1 MKTLD
6 LGTHEFTVDELLR
19 SARTEAVR
27 VRSKDG
33 DEFVIEAADAF
44 EREVAELANSAKFMS
59 FLAQR
64 SKEPGSVSLEEIQ
77 QRLSRTTE

>member
-6 LGTHEFTVDELLR
+6 LGTHEVTVDELLQ

-33 DEFVIEAADAF
+33 DEFVLEAADAF
-44 EREVAELANSAKFMS
+44 EREVIELASSAKFMS
-59 FLAQR
+59 SLAQR
-64 SKEPGSVSLEEIQ
+64 SKEEGSVSLEDIK